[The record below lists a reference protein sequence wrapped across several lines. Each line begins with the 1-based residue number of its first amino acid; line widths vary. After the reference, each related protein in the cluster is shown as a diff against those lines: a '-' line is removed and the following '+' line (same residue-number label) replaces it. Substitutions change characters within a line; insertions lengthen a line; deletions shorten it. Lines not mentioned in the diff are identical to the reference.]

1 MFLHNNSNQYVS
13 KNVYTIKKTQN
24 LIIQKTVNF
33 ILIGL
38 EMLYE
43 WDMDVVVKDIK
54 EVRTFFYNCF
64 LHFSNY
70 K

>member
-1 MFLHNNSNQYVS
+1 MLVKMFILDF
-13 KNVYTIKKTQN
+13 KIKKTQN
-24 LIIQKTVNF
+24 LIIHKTVNF

-43 WDMDVVVKDIK
+43 WDMDVVVKDRK